1 MIVPP
6 TGTAESHEL
15 EIWQVELSP
24 LCMCAVIVKD
34 EVGEI
39 VDEMICFGDDQG
51 MLHLY
56 NTAKINANAERNM

>member
-51 MLHLY
+51 MLHAYELATL
-56 NTAKINANAERNM
+56 NLLAERNM